1 MKMTMKPTVTLI
13 SLALLT
19 LSGCS
24 MFGSRAAAERE
35 QQQIDA
41 IIEEVRFI
49 NQKLPPL
56 EPMVLRVSGYGAI
69 NEASTGMTNT
79 QKRLMAMRA
88 SKLDAYRTLAERV
101 YGTAISGNT
110 TVENLVVQNDR
121 FRTYVD
127 TYIFGARVVSTDVMP
142 DGSYETVLEMVI
154 DEGFRNCLVNDA
166 QTRRNGQCATQV
178 VHDLG
183 SFNRNSLTRQ
193 GLAPGE
199 TGLYFIQ

>member
-1 MKMTMKPTVTLI
+1 MKTTMKQTVTLL
-13 SLALLT
+13 SLALFT
-19 LSGCS
+19 ATGCS
-24 MFGSRAAAERE
+24 MFGGRAEAERE
-35 QQQIDA
+35 QQIDA

-49 NQKLPPL
+49 NEKLPPA

-69 NEASTGMTNT
+69 NEASTGVTNT

-154 DEGFRNCLVNDA
+154 DEGFRNCLVNDS
-166 QTRRNGQCATQV
+166 QTRRNGECATQV
-178 VHDLG
+178 VHDLD

>member
-1 MKMTMKPTVTLI
+1 MNQMMKNTFVV
-13 SLALLT
+13 SLVLLT
-19 LSGCS
+19 ATGCG
-24 MFGSRAAAERE
+24 MLGSRAAEQERE
-35 QQQIDA
+35 KKIDA
-41 IIEEVRFI
+41 IVEEVRFI
-49 NQKLPPL
+49 NERLPPMD
-56 EPMVLRVSGYGAI
+56 PMVLRVSGFGAI
-69 NEASTGMTNT
+69 NETATGMTPV

-127 TYIFGARVVSTDVMP
+127 TYIFGARVVSQDVLP

-154 DEGFRNCLVNDA
+154 DEGFRNCLVNDN
-166 QTRRNGQCATQV
+166 QVRRNGQCATQV
-178 VHDLG
+178 VHDLD
-183 SFNRNSLTRQ
+183 SFNRNNMSRQ
-193 GLAPGE
+193 GIRPGE